1 MDLLSQMATF
11 VRIVEGGSLSAAA
24 RRLRLSTPAISRQL
38 RALEEELGA
47 TLVLRTTRRLTVTE
61 VGRAYYERCV
71 QILREVEE
79 AQTAA
84 RRSDAVEGRLVVA
97 ASVTFG
103 GLRVAPT
110 LPALF
115 AAHPRLRVDLRL
127 EDRLTDLVGDGVD
140 VAIRATTLLP
150 QASDALIAVPLSTV
164 PRVAVAAPSYLR
176 RRGEPK
182 EPAAL
187 ARHDALV
194 QVYGSGRP
202 RPAGASPGRRARR
215 RCPCARCWPATC
227 WRCCAT
233 RPSPASAW
241 RCCPTG
247 WSPPSWPRASCGRSC
262 RSGRPQARRWP
273 RSTASS
279 CAARRACARSS
290 STSAALWRES
300 LKWPNG
306 HFL

>member
-61 VGRAYYERCV
+61 VGRMYYERCV

-79 AQTAA
+79 AQAGA
-84 RRSDAVEGRLVVA
+84 RRRDAVEGRLVVA

-194 QVYGSGRP
+194 QVYGSGAPATRWRFSRP
-202 RPAGASPGRRARR
+202 PREETVPVREVLACNVLAVLRDAAVAGLGVALLPDWLVAPELAAGKLRAILPQWTTAGASV
-215 RCPCARCWPATC
+215 
-227 WRCCAT
+227 
-233 RPSPASAW
+233 
-241 RCCPTG
+241 
-247 WSPPSWPRASCGRSC
+247 
-262 RSGRPQARRWP
+262 
-273 RSTASS
+273 
-279 CAARRACARSS
+279 
-290 STSAALWRES
+290 AALYRVE
-300 LKWPNG
+300 LRGTPRVRAFVEHLRG
-306 HFL
+306 ALA

>member
-1 MDLLSQMATF
+1 MDLLAQMATF

-47 TLVLRTTRRLTVTE
+47 TLVLRTTRQLTVTE

-79 AQTAA
+79 AQAGA
-84 RRSDAVEGRLVVA
+84 RRRDAVEGRLVVA

-127 EDRLTDLVGDGVD
+127 EDRLTDLVGDGID

-150 QASDALIAVPLSTV
+150 SASDALIAVPLVTV

-194 QVYGSGRP
+194 QVYGSGAPATRWRFSRP
-202 RPAGASPGRRARR
+202 PREETVPVREVLACNVLAVLRDAAVAGLGVALLPDWLVAAELASGQLRAILPQWSTTGASVAALYRVELRGTPRVRAFVEHLRRAL
-215 RCPCARCWPATC
+215 A
-227 WRCCAT
+227 
-233 RPSPASAW
+233 
-241 RCCPTG
+241 
-247 WSPPSWPRASCGRSC
+247 
-262 RSGRPQARRWP
+262 
-273 RSTASS
+273 
-279 CAARRACARSS
+279 
-290 STSAALWRES
+290 
-300 LKWPNG
+300 
-306 HFL
+306 

>member
-11 VRIVEGGSLSAAA
+11 GRILEGGSLSAAA

-79 AQTAA
+79 AQAGA
-84 RRSDAVEGRLVVA
+84 RRRDAVEGRLVVA

-110 LPALF
+110 LPALL
-115 AAHPRLRVDLRL
+115 AAYPRLRVDLRL

-150 QASDALIAVPLSTV
+150 QASDALIAVPLLTV

-194 QVYGSGRP
+194 QVYGSGAPATRWRFSRP
-202 RPAGASPGRRARR
+202 PREETVSVREVLACNVLAVLRDAAVAGLGVALLPDWLVAPELAAGKLRAILPQWTTAGASVAALYRVELRGTPRVRAFVEHLRRAL
-215 RCPCARCWPATC
+215 A
-227 WRCCAT
+227 
-233 RPSPASAW
+233 
-241 RCCPTG
+241 
-247 WSPPSWPRASCGRSC
+247 
-262 RSGRPQARRWP
+262 
-273 RSTASS
+273 
-279 CAARRACARSS
+279 
-290 STSAALWRES
+290 
-300 LKWPNG
+300 
-306 HFL
+306 

>member
-1 MDLLSQMATF
+1 MDLLAQMATF

-61 VGRAYYERCV
+61 VGRTYYERCV

-79 AQTAA
+79 AQAGA

-115 AAHPRLRVDLRL
+115 AKHPRLRIDLRL
-127 EDRLTDLVGDGVD
+127 EDRITDLVGDGVD
-140 VAIRATTLLP
+140 VAIRATTLVP
-150 QASDALIAVPLSTV
+150 SAADGLIGVPLATV

-194 QVYGSGRP
+194 QVFGSGAPAIRWRFTKGP
-202 RPAGASPGRRARR
+202 REEVVPVREVLACNVLAVLRDAAVAGLGVALLPDWLVAQELAAGQLRAILPQWTTAGASV
-215 RCPCARCWPATC
+215 
-227 WRCCAT
+227 
-233 RPSPASAW
+233 
-241 RCCPTG
+241 
-247 WSPPSWPRASCGRSC
+247 
-262 RSGRPQARRWP
+262 
-273 RSTASS
+273 
-279 CAARRACARSS
+279 
-290 STSAALWRES
+290 AALYRVE
-300 LKWPNG
+300 LRGTPRVRAFVEHLRG
-306 HFL
+306 ALG

>member
-1 MDLLSQMATF
+1 MLASMDLLAQMATF

-47 TLVLRTTRRLTVTE
+47 TLVLRTTRHLKVTD

-71 QILREVEE
+71 RILREVEE
-79 AQTAA
+79 AQTSA
-84 RRSDAVEGRLVVA
+84 RQADAVEGRVVVA

-115 AAHPRLRVDLRL
+115 AAYPRLRVDLRL
-127 EDRLTDLVGDGVD
+127 EDRLSDVIGDGID

-150 QASDALIAVPLSTV
+150 TDSDALIAVPLVSV
-164 PRVAVAAPSYLR
+164 PRVTVAAPGYLR

-194 QVYGSGRP
+194 QVYGSGVPATRWRFARP
-202 RPAGASPGRRARR
+202 PREETVQVREVLACNVLAVLRDAAVAGLGVAQLPDWLVAPELAAGSLRAILPQWSCARASVAALYRVELRGAPRVRAFVDHLRRAL
-215 RCPCARCWPATC
+215 A
-227 WRCCAT
+227 
-233 RPSPASAW
+233 
-241 RCCPTG
+241 
-247 WSPPSWPRASCGRSC
+247 
-262 RSGRPQARRWP
+262 
-273 RSTASS
+273 
-279 CAARRACARSS
+279 
-290 STSAALWRES
+290 
-300 LKWPNG
+300 
-306 HFL
+306 